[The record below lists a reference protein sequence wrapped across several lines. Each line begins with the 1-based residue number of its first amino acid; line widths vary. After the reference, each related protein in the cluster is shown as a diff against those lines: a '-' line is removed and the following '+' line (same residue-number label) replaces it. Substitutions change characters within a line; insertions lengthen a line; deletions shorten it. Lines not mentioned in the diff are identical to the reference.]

1 MQIPDASL
9 RPWNKLVG
17 LNGDL
22 ADVLLGI
29 LSLASARHGIARVRI
44 AHFYQVAQN
53 LNADFPFIPS
63 SLKSLCGAME
73 GALQIG
79 VVISSDFQHF
89 VVSQNAA
96 LKNIGRLRNRM
107 GESFLRELTP
117 IASRFAQLARERGT

>member
-17 LNGDL
+17 SNGDL

-29 LSLASARHGIARVRI
+29 LSLASARHGIARIRI
-44 AHFYQVAQN
+44 THFYQAAQN

-73 GALQIG
+73 EALQIG

-89 VVSQNAA
+89 VVSQNVA
-96 LKNIGRLRNRM
+96 LKNIGRLRSRM
-107 GESFLRELTP
+107 GESFLHELAP
-117 IASRFAQLARERGT
+117 IAERFASMVKG